1 MRYNY
6 EDEAQDAIDGLDG
19 EGEGKISSVLGLRHS
34 SKTYSI
40 IFFSGTGM
48 RFGGRALMVQF
59 AKYGPN
65 AEKM

>member
-1 MRYNY
+1 VRYNY

-40 IFFSGTGM
+40 IFF
-48 RFGGRALMVQF
+48 LVQ
-59 AKYGPN
+59 G
-65 AEKM
+65 

>member
-19 EGEGKISSVLGLRHS
+19 ERRKNFIRLSLRHS

-40 IFFSGTGM
+40 IFSGTGM
-48 RFGGRALMVQF
+48 RFDGRSLMVQF

>member
-1 MRYNY
+1 MPLT
-6 EDEAQDAIDGLDG
+6 GLMVS
-19 EGEGKISSVLGLRHS
+19 EGKISSVLGLRHS

-40 IFFSGTGM
+40 NFCGTGM

>member
-40 IFFSGTGM
+40 IFFWY
-48 RFGGRALMVQF
+48 RDEVWWARAHGAVCQVR
-59 AKYGPN
+59 AQC
-65 AEKM
+65 